1 MESFVN
7 RQATNINR
15 KRLNVVDVEHDSSGN
30 VTSLVVDEVR
40 ADSEGCTVTGTRLD
54 KESIESA
61 ILNLIYD
68 KIYNLSLV
76 SQNEREHM
84 FLVNRDDTIQITHG
98 KSLLLYPK
106 FVDNGGMRYFIEGA
120 QITGTNYT
128 CITFSFN
135 PNYSSSYEEEVL
147 VELYLDAAFTKFY
160 CYLPFYITF
169 TPSSTGSGD

>member
-40 ADSEGCTVTGTRLD
+40 ADSDTCTETGTRLD

-61 ILNLIYD
+61 ILNLIYTRVYALNFSTGVD
-68 KIYNLSLV
+68 NLL
-76 SQNEREHM
+76 N
-84 FLVNRDDTIQITHG
+84 VNGNRIITISHNSS
-98 KSLLLYPK
+98 KALYPK
-106 FVDNGGMRYFIEGA
+106 YVNDGGAKYDMIVSRNSSSNA
-120 QITGTNYT
+120 ITVS
-128 CITFSFN
+128 FDFN
-135 PNYSSSYEEEVL
+135 PNYTSAYEEIKIL
-147 VELYLDAAFTKFY
+147 ELYLDSAFTNLY
-160 CYLPFYITF
+160 CTFLINITY

>member
-30 VTSLVVDEVR
+30 VTSLIVDEVR

-61 ILNLIYD
+61 VLNLIYE
-68 KIYNLSLV
+68 KIYGLQFNTGVDDLLYVDSDRSIKVTHINSLV
-76 SQNEREHM
+76 A
-84 FLVNRDDTIQITHG
+84 
-98 KSLLLYPK
+98 LYPK
-106 FVDNGGMRYFIEGA
+106 CEYESGMRYAMAAIRKA
-120 QITGTNYT
+120 SDNSVTVS
-128 CITFSFN
+128 FSIN
-135 PNYSSSYEEEVL
+135 PDYESAY
-147 VELYLDAAFTKFY
+147 VENLTLQLYLDSAFTKLL
-160 CYLPFYITF
+160 CQIPIAIHF